1 MIRNKNIGL
10 FVHFYVVEIQVYDK
24 DFILHIEEKRYI
36 MLQDNKQK
44 IKEVAISNELFINN
58 TVDKMYVE
66 YNKKIKKTLNF
77 IQIITCNPG

>member
-77 IQIITCNPG
+77 I